1 MMQSRKDVREM
12 SDIFL
17 CLLVFLMIA
26 YAFWDDLFTN

>member
-1 MMQSRKDVREM
+1 MMLRKGCAGM